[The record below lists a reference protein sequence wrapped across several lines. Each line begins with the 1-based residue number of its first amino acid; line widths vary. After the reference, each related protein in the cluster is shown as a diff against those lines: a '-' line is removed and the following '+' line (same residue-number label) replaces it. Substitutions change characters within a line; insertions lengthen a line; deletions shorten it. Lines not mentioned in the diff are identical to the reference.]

1 MAEGGA
7 YLSQGQ
13 SQESLGDYDADPES
27 VSQVSTPKPFHSQI
41 QERKKQRKICLIYM
55 RIKFA

>member
-13 SQESLGDYDADPES
+13 SQESLGEYDADPES
-27 VSQVSTPKPFHSQI
+27 VSQVSTPKPFQS
-41 QERKKQRKICLIYM
+41 
-55 RIKFA
+55 